1 MSLNQ
6 SIEIKSALINKS
18 QAAAYLNKTDRWM
31 QRYKAHG
38 IPFHKI
44 GRSIMF
50 LPADLDSYI
59 KRNRLG
65 GEVR

>member
-1 MSLNQ
+1 MLNQ
-6 SIEIKSALINKS
+6 SIKTTSALLDKS
-18 QAAAYLNKTDRWM
+18 QAAAYLNKTERWI
-31 QRYKAHG
+31 QRYKALG